1 MAVYSNEAR
10 VSDFLGEGADES
22 GLGDAPALT
31 EEERQQMRARAAQRD
46 EQARLADVPYGTP
59 ASQGG
64 TATQYTVTDQG
75 KGGVFKDNSTLVQRV
90 NPDGTQT
97 VVADYSDKYPY
108 SPTNPGPAVG
118 RTGQGSA
125 TPYTLDSVLG
135 DGAGGGNDSLG
146 TGQIQEDAGVRAD
159 EGKADRENALQSVID
174 RFQTAQDSF
183 STQQQDQS
191 RQAQQQAIQQN
202 RELFARAMGFDRDA
216 AAARYS
222 DEALANS
229 LAIARSA
236 PGGASRASAL
246 FNALESQ
253 PAQEAEAQ
261 RQANAE
267 GRQQENVALQAAG
280 QLGQQATQT
289 RSQDEAQAEAYTGI
303 GLDVAKSIANMTGQN
318 LQLDQRD
325 REFLGE
331 VALQAANLNL
341 DVQKL
346 GVDEAL
352 RQLEI
357 QLQKEGLDQEWKMFK
372 QSQKITG
379 KDVLGGIF
387 GLTGG
392 VVSSLFTGL
401 AAKK

>member
-1 MAVYSNEAR
+1 MPIYSNEAR

-22 GLGDAPALT
+22 GLGDAPALS
-31 EEERQQMRARAAQRD
+31 EEERQLMKDRAAVRARND
-46 EQARLADVPYGTP
+46 ELATLPYGTP

-64 TATQYTVTDQG
+64 SATQYISTTQP

-135 DGAGGGNDSLG
+135 DGSGSNDSLG

-159 EGKADRENALQSVID
+159 EGKTDRENALQSVID

-379 KDVLGGIF
+379 KDILGGIF